1 MIIDRFEFRE
11 GPVHAH
17 NYNFVRLQFNLRNP
31 TGLTTPE
38 ISQRIRGI
46 LEPFGLLLNIV
57 EIDISKFKDT
67 TVKTTS
73 IVQGD
78 LVEEIKIPLS
88 MIIEDKLSSTV
99 SFSFNKSYYA
109 PESINNEEEEE
120 LQEERPPLDRLLVLL
135 LAFLFK

>member
-1 MIIDRFEFRE
+1 MIIDRFVFQG

-17 NYNFVRLQFNLRNP
+17 TYNFVRLNFNLRNP
-31 TGLTTPE
+31 TGLSTPE

-46 LEPFGLLLNIV
+46 LEPFELKLNIV
-57 EIDISKFKDT
+57 EIDSL

-73 IVQGD
+73 LVLGD

-88 MIIEDKLSSTV
+88 NVIEDKQSATV
-99 SFSFNKSYYA
+99 TFTFNEKYYA
-109 PESINNEEEEE
+109 PESINNEEEED
-120 LQEERPPLDRLLVLL
+120 LQEERPPLDKLLVLL

>member
-46 LEPFGLLLNIV
+46 LEPFELLLNIV
-57 EIDISKFKDT
+57 EIDNT

-99 SFSFNKSYYA
+99 SFSFNETYYA

-135 LAFLFK
+135 LAFFFS

>member
-46 LEPFGLLLNIV
+46 LEPFELLLNIV
-57 EIDISKFKDT
+57 EIDNT

-99 SFSFNKSYYA
+99 RFSFNETYYA

>member
-46 LEPFGLLLNIV
+46 LEPFELLLNIV
-57 EIDISKFKDT
+57 EIDNT

-99 SFSFNKSYYA
+99 SFSFNETYYA

-120 LQEERPPLDRLLVLL
+120 LQEERPPLDGLLVLL